1 MSKRSNWALPYFIFL
16 VLFVVLPLVLIV
28 VYALQDGNGGFT
40 LSNVSRFFTDSDAL
54 STFAVSIEVAVE
66 NTLICL
72 LLGYPAAYILA
83 DRNLNKS
90 AVTVILFILPMWINA
105 LMRTL
110 ATAELFN
117 VFGFTLGKG
126 TLLFGMVYD
135 YLPFMIYPI
144 YNVLL
149 KMDKSYSEAAA
160 DLGATPIQVFG
171 KVTLPLSMPGIS
183 SGILMV
189 FMPTVS
195 TFAISEF
202 LTNNKIKLFG
212 TIIQENINSSMW
224 NYGAALS
231 LIMLVIIGLTTI
243 LLGGDERE
251 VQDTGTGLYLAASG
265 APLRTDRVHRD
276 ILLHRGQDT
285 RELDGILL
293 RTLQEHIL
301 RRSQRR
307 SRPHGRHQEHPYHCV
322 HRRCCLNLARNC
334 LGHRNI
340 QPQGKEEEDNPVP
353 EQHSDDQP

>member
-1 MSKRSNWALPYFIFL
+1 MSKRSSWALPYFIFL
-16 VLFVVLPLVLIV
+16 VLFVVLPLLLIAL
-28 VYALQDGNGGFT
+28 YAIRDGSGGFT
-40 LSNVSRFFTDSDAL
+40 LSNITRFFTDSDAL

-72 LLGYPAAYILA
+72 LLGYPAAWILA
-83 DRNLNKS
+83 NKDLNKS
-90 AVTVILFILPMWINA
+90 AVTAILFILPMWINA

-117 VFGFTLGKG
+117 SLGFTLGKG
-126 TLLFGMVYD
+126 TLIFGMVYD

-149 KMDKSYSEAAA
+149 KMDKSYGEAAA
-160 DLGATPIQVFG
+160 DLGATPSEVFR
-171 KVTLPLSMPGIS
+171 KVTLPLSMPGIF

-243 LLGGDERE
+243 ILGGDDRE
-251 VQDTGTGLYLAASG
+251 VEGGTL
-265 APLRTDRVHRD
+265 
-276 ILLHRGQDT
+276 
-285 RELDGILL
+285 
-293 RTLQEHIL
+293 
-301 RRSQRR
+301 
-307 SRPHGRHQEHPYHCV
+307 
-322 HRRCCLNLARNC
+322 
-334 LGHRNI
+334 
-340 QPQGKEEEDNPVP
+340 
-353 EQHSDDQP
+353 